1 MFDKIEADCKQYE
14 LIIERNLIMSMLR
27 PMRDELSKYRR
38 RKRRPMEGSIPGAP
52 YNSYRKSRR
61 YVSGLSYVPRGP
73 NHHHN
78 LYNWGVPREYH
89 PNLNAPAAQSEEYW
103 PNENWES
110 HMIPHSTNP
119 KLFRPFP
126 DLPPAE
132 ENITYE
138 KSKTKSEFFLK
149 LMEVMYRPFEEG
161 QEIPSSVDIWREHF
175 RDDEL
180 DMYDLYMP
188 NADMT
193 TDTAAELTPED
204 KVRKFVD
211 VIGALAHLQT
221 VFPKDHP
228 DIVNL
233 RAAWHDISNDPETM
247 SELESI
253 VGDVGPSKL
262 GTGDPY
268 AIDAFD
274 EPMFETAEPHA
285 PDMFDEQSEMMFE
298 QLPEESF
305 PETESLERIVE
316 QEGSFGAPAPA
327 FMEQDMMPDEMMA
340 DMSMSGAMPEMTV
353 FDIDPA
359 IDEINQAID
368 EVSQQPMP
376 EEMEPDPFQ
385 PQFDPYM
392 MGQNVFDQMQYLA
405 NPFAMPDPYGP
416 MGLGPMGPM
425 PGPMPGP

>member
-1 MFDKIEADCKQYE
+1 
-14 LIIERNLIMSMLR
+14 MSMLR
-27 PMRDELSKYRR
+27 PMRDELFKYRR
-38 RKRRPMEGSIPGAP
+38 RKRIPMDGSVPGTP
-52 YNSYRKSRR
+52 YTGYRKSRR

-89 PNLNAPAAQSEEYW
+89 PSLNAPAAQSDKYW

-110 HMIPHSTNP
+110 HMIPRSTDP

-126 DLPPAE
+126 ELPPTE

-138 KSKTKSEFFLK
+138 KSKTKGEFFLK
-149 LMEVMYRPFEEG
+149 LLEVMYRPFEEG
-161 QEIPSSVDIWREHF
+161 QEIPSSIDIWREHF

-188 NADMT
+188 NSEMT
-193 TDTAAELTPED
+193 TETAAELTPED

-211 VIGALAHLQT
+211 VIGALGHLQT
-221 VFPKDHP
+221 VFPEDHP

-233 RAAWHDISNDPETM
+233 RAAWHDISNDPETI

-268 AIDAFD
+268 AIDPFEEAEQLFEQQMQSVESAFD
-274 EPMFETAEPHA
+274 EPMLDPAEPYI
-285 PDMFDEQSEMMFE
+285 PDMFDEQPEMMFE
-298 QLPEESF
+298 QLPEEAF
-305 PETESLERIVE
+305 PEAESLERIVE
-316 QEGSFGAPAPA
+316 QEDPFIAPAPA
-327 FMEQDMMPDEMMA
+327 FMEQDMMPDGMMA
-340 DMSMSGAMPEMTV
+340 DMSMSGAMPELTV

-368 EVSQQPMP
+368 EVSQQPMQ
-376 EEMEPDPFQ
+376 EEEPDPFQ
-385 PQFDPYM
+385 SQYAPYM
-392 MGQNVFDQMQYLA
+392 MGQNMFDQMQYMA

-425 PGPMPGP
+425 PGPMPGS